1 MFEDFRKQAE
11 ESTFES
17 LEPDEEVLQGELMED
32 EPEVHF
38 LGMTAAQRFAL
49 MAMLFIMASILGI
62 LFLLI
67 TDRVAPPAF
76 G

>member
-1 MFEDFRKQAE
+1 MFEDFREQ
-11 ESTFES
+11 TDES
-17 LEPDEEVLQGELMED
+17 LFEDQDATDEELRDELSVG

-49 MAMLFIMASILGI
+49 TFLLFLMTSILGI

-67 TDRVAPPAF
+67 TERVTLPTF